1 MARTISQYRRR
12 AMRALVRDVSPSFAN
27 ALCATPPSPPIDLGL
42 ARRQHA
48 AYRAALAQLGVEV
61 VMLPASDDLPD
72 CCFVEDTAVVADG
85 TALVTNP
92 GAPSR
97 RLETRATA
105 QALSERVDLVMMSS
119 PATLDERTQPR
130 SEVATASAS
139 TTLDGGDV
147 MRVGKTIFVG
157 RSART
162 TDAGIARLAEVFEPR
177 GYRVVPVAMP
187 AGVLHLKSVC
197 APLGDDRITLA
208 DGSIPRDAFGKV
220 HVVHVP
226 ADETYAANCLV
237 IGSRVLCAQGYPRT
251 RDALATAGFTPI
263 ELDTSEFRKADGA
276 LTCLSILF

>member
-27 ALCATPPSPPIDLGL
+27 ALCAVPPDPPIDLAL
-42 ARRQHA
+42 ARRQHT
-48 AYRAALAQLGVEV
+48 AYRAALAQLGIDVI
-61 VMLPASDDLPD
+61 MLPAADDLPD
-72 CCFVEDTAVVADG
+72 CCFIEDTAVVSDG

-92 GAPSR
+92 GAASR
-97 RLETRATA
+97 QLETA
-105 QALSERVDLVMMSS
+105 
-119 PATLDERTQPR
+119 
-130 SEVATASAS
+130 ASAS
-139 TTLDGGDV
+139 ALAQHVEIATMMAPATLDGGDV

-162 TDAGIARLAEVFEPR
+162 NEAGIARLAAVFEPR

-208 DGSIPRDAFGKV
+208 ERSIPRDAFGNV
-220 HVVHVP
+220 HVVRVP
-226 ADETYAANCLV
+226 AEETYAANCLA
-237 IGSRVLCAQGYPRT
+237 IGNRVLCAKGYPET
-251 RDALATAGFTPI
+251 RDALATADFETI